1 MQMELMDINSR
12 MDEGRVNI
20 NFRITGAF
28 VYMVKVSLLLKHCR
42 LEIYRIERPGTG
54 NCNGMG
60 SFLCVHTAVHVTN
73 ILHGIPT
80 NR

>member
-12 MDEGRVNI
+12 MDKGRVNI

-42 LEIYRIERPGTG
+42 LEISHRTTRYR
-54 NCNGMG
+54 
-60 SFLCVHTAVHVTN
+60 
-73 ILHGIPT
+73 
-80 NR
+80 